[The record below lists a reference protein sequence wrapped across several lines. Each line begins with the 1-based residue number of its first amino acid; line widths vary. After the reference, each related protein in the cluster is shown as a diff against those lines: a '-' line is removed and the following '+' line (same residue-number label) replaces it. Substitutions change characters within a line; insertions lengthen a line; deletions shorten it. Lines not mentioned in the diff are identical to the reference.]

1 MKSFKIILGLTA
13 VILASFLFI
22 PENNTPID
30 FNSVY
35 KAPSESPKARK
46 SWDAKRLT
54 NSQGVV
60 PKNIRTKE
68 LRFAQSLPNDLNNSN
83 LTWTAEGPYNVGGRT
98 RALAYDVTDESIL
111 ICLLYTSP
119 SPRDR
124 LLSRM
129 PSSA

>member
-1 MKSFKIILGLTA
+1 MKSFKFIIGITSL
-13 VILASFLFI
+13 ILACFLFF

-30 FNSVY
+30 FNSIY

-68 LRFAQSLPNDLNNSN
+68 LRFAQSLPNDLINSN
-83 LTWTAEGPYNVGGRT
+83 LTWTAEGPFNVGG
-98 RALAYDVTDESIL
+98 
-111 ICLLYTSP
+111 
-119 SPRDR
+119 
-124 LLSRM
+124 
-129 PSSA
+129 

>member
-1 MKSFKIILGLTA
+1 MKSFKFIIGVTIL
-13 VILASFLFI
+13 ILASFLFFA
-22 PENNTPID
+22 ENNTPID
-30 FNSVY
+30 FNSIY

-83 LTWTAEGPYNVGGRT
+83 LTWTTEGPFNVGGRT
-98 RALAYDVTDESIL
+98 RALAFDINDENTL
-111 ICLLYTSP
+111 IAGGASGGIWRSTNLGQSC
-119 SPRDR
+119 R
-124 LLSRM
+124 
-129 PSSA
+129 

>member
-1 MKSFKIILGLTA
+1 MNSFKIILSLTA
-13 VILASFLFI
+13 LILAGFLLI
-22 PENNTPID
+22 PKNNTPID
-30 FNSVY
+30 FISVY

-83 LTWTAEGPYNVGGRT
+83 LFGPQK
-98 RALAYDVTDESIL
+98 ALL
-111 ICLLYTSP
+111 
-119 SPRDR
+119 
-124 LLSRM
+124 M
-129 PSSA
+129 